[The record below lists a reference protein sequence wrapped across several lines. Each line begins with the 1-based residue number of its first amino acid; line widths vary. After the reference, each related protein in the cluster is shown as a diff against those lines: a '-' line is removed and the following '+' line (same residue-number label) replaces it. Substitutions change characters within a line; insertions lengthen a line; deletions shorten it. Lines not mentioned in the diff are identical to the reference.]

1 MNSTSNKR
9 FILSGGGTGGHIF
22 PAVAIAKELIRRYGE
37 NTEILFVGAVGK
49 MEMTKVPEA
58 GFKIV
63 GLPVEG
69 LQRSLSPKNI
79 SVLVKAVLS
88 IFKARNIINKF
99 NPDAVIGTGGYVSLP
114 VCFMASRMQIP
125 VILQEQNGFAGLTN
139 KVVGSKASVVCTG
152 FPDMEKFFPKG
163 NWIFTGNPVR
173 DAIIKTGIEIEISER
188 KELLVLEASKKW
200 GLNPTG
206 NSTLFITGGSLGAR
220 TINETILKHLPQLL
234 SADIQIIWQTGER
247 FWNSHQLEIEAQIKQ
262 VHQNGNATP
271 IYVSPFIDSME
282 IAMAIADV
290 IVSRAGA
297 ITLSEIAIMG
307 TPAILVPSPNVTD
320 DHQTKNAQVF
330 DGVHAAQLVTDSECG
345 EKLYASIIDL
355 INKPNKRLEF
365 KENLRAL
372 AKPMATATIVDQIDH
387 ILNQASHA

>member
-1 MNSTSNKR
+1 MNSTNNKR

-22 PAVAIAKELIRRYGE
+22 PAVAIAKELIHRYGE
-37 NTEILFVGAVGK
+37 HTEILFVGAIGK

-58 GFKIV
+58 GFQIV

-69 LQRSLSPKNI
+69 LQRSLSFKNL
-79 SVLVKAVLS
+79 SVLFKAVVS
-88 IFKARNIINKF
+88 IFKARNIIKTF
-99 NPDAVIGTGGYVSLP
+99 KPDAVIGTGGYVSLP

-125 VILQEQNGFAGLTN
+125 VLLQEQNGFAGLTN
-139 KVVGSKASVVCTG
+139 KVVGSRAAMVCTG
-152 FPDMEKFFPKG
+152 FPNMEKFFPKG
-163 NWIFTGNPVR
+163 NWLFTGNPIR
-173 DAIIKTGIEIEISER
+173 DAIIKTGIARQNSEQ
-188 KELLVLEASKKW
+188 KELLVQEASQKW
-200 GLNPTG
+200 GLNPTN

-234 SADIQIIWQTGER
+234 LADIQIIWQTGER
-247 FWNSHQLEIEAQIKQ
+247 FWNSHRLEIEAQINQ
-262 VHQNGNATP
+262 IHQNGNSTP

-282 IAMAIADV
+282 IAMSMADV

-297 ITLSEIAIMG
+297 ITLSEIAIIG

-330 DGVHAAQLVTDSECG
+330 SGNHAAILVKDSECR
-345 EKLYASIIDL
+345 EKLYSSIIDL
-355 INKPNKRLEF
+355 INHPNKRTEF

-372 AKPMATATIVDQIDH
+372 AKPTATSTIVDQINH
-387 ILNQASHA
+387 IINPSSHA